1 MKTLIL
7 YFSKAVLIIKQLMA
21 SADLISTIALSLSS
35 RLMNKISALAILD
48 TTLDKK
54 EKWKIY
60 SNIHKQRK
68 AIYPCRKII
77 RSAWYNLF
85 GLKPDRSALSEM
97 AGGHITASLS

>member
-54 EKWKIY
+54 EK
-60 SNIHKQRK
+60 
-68 AIYPCRKII
+68 
-77 RSAWYNLF
+77 
-85 GLKPDRSALSEM
+85 
-97 AGGHITASLS
+97 